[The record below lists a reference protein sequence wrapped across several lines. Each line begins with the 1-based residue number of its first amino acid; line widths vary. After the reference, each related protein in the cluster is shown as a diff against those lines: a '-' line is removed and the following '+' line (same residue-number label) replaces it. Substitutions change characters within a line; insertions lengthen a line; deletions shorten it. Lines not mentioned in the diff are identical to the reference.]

1 MMPIAQTFLVT
12 EPTTGVD
19 AYFLTSI
26 DLFFQSKSTQFGIEV
41 QIRETDNGVPTSN
54 TLPYASKILQP
65 SSVNT
70 SADGSV
76 ATNFQFD
83 TPVVIQTNQQY
94 AIVVVPVGGNPNYTI
109 WTGVNG
115 GTDTVTKTPI
125 YTSNQLGSLF
135 ISTNDLNFTAVQS
148 ESMKYNL
155 YIAQYTGLSGTAG
168 FVNGNTDMFNATS
181 IIGSFYPGERVVL
194 ANNIMSIASITTSGS
209 NTLSVG
215 EVAYQPNTGTLA
227 QSTANGVVAF
237 ANTTLVLLS
246 NVQGSFTTS
255 TAIKGNTTSYL
266 ISPSVVSQNVST
278 IDGSNLVSVP
288 SSNSTVFTDFTIG
301 NFIYVGTNNRGQIQ
315 TATITAAPNSTTLQ
329 LSSNVSFTSSASI
342 YGRVRA
348 DGNLY
353 GYFTTLASPTAG
365 AVTSGVLAL
374 GDVSSN
380 TAANF
385 TNSANLYLIGVYSG
399 ASAIASNPVDYTY
412 DSITTNFAY
421 IAPKNT
427 GESFRFQGLSNTY
440 STDSGSTTV
449 APGVPYEFIDTP
461 RTIRSRSNEIVSSS
475 GASSLT
481 VYTDMSSTNTA
492 ITPYIDKV
500 RNKVTLT
507 HNLIFDDNHLSGC
520 YVSCNNV
527 VGSFAVGDTVWQANS
542 TVNTSATVDHVSAN
556 TLLLIDIVSSN
567 NKSIATFNANGSSI
581 ITDSTSG
588 ATANVTSV
596 SYFSEDSGTGLVKK
610 ASRYISRSVQLASGQ
625 DADDLQCY
633 IDAYF
638 PPGTNIHVYGKGLA
652 SSDGDSFNN
661 KAWSIMPM
669 TSAPGNYSSLVN
681 LNNIVELQYELPS
694 SQQIFSSGATC
705 NTGNTIVNVP
715 LTGSTSSII
724 PGEFVYIA
732 DQGYSITS
740 ATVSAAGSGYTNS
753 TIVMLTGTAG
763 YENSNATFSVVTNSS
778 GNVVSVSPISIGS
791 YLSNAAI
798 TSNSTSNTSGTGSGL
813 TLSISGTQFNQS
825 TLFSV
830 VQVAAVPNTSA
841 FVTTS
846 NVAFTSGNAAL
857 GVIPNLG
864 IASGMFKYDQNNYI
878 ARYVTSTGSVY
889 DTFLTFAIKIVLTAN
904 SSNIVPRLSNMRA
917 LALQT

>member
-1 MMPIAQTFLVT
+1 V
-12 EPTTGVD
+12 
-19 AYFLTSI
+19 
-26 DLFFQSKSTQFGIEV
+26 
-41 QIRETDNGVPTSN
+41 
-54 TLPYASKILQP
+54 AS
-65 SSVNT
+65 
-70 SADGSV
+70 
-76 ATNFQFD
+76 
-83 TPVVIQTNQQY
+83 
-94 AIVVVPVGGNPNYTI
+94 
-109 WTGVNG
+109 
-115 GTDTVTKTPI
+115 
-125 YTSNQLGSLF
+125 
-135 ISTNDLNFTAVQS
+135 
-148 ESMKYNL
+148 
-155 YIAQYTGLSGTAG
+155 
-168 FVNGNTDMFNATS
+168 
-181 IIGSFYPGERVVL
+181 
-194 ANNIMSIASITTSGS
+194 
-209 NTLSVG
+209 
-215 EVAYQPNTGTLA
+215 
-227 QSTANGVVAF
+227 
-237 ANTTLVLLS
+237 
-246 NVQGSFTTS
+246 
-255 TAIKGNTTSYL
+255 
-266 ISPSVVSQNVST
+266 
-278 IDGSNLVSVP
+278 
-288 SSNSTVFTDFTIG
+288 
-301 NFIYVGTNNRGQIQ
+301 
-315 TATITAAPNSTTLQ
+315 ITAAPSTTSLQ
-329 LSSNVSFTSSASI
+329 LSTNVNFSSSAAI

-353 GYFTTLASPTAG
+353 GYYT
-365 AVTSGVLAL
+365 AVTSPVSGPVTGGVLTLVGVTA
-374 GDVSSN
+374 N
-380 TAANF
+380 AAANF
-385 TNSANLYLIGVYSG
+385 TNSSNLYLIGVSTG
-399 ASAIASNPVDYTY
+399 ASAIASNPIDYTY

-427 GESFRFQGLSNTY
+427 DESFRFKGLSNTY
-440 STDSGSTTV
+440 SVDASTTTV

-461 RTIRSRSNEIVSSS
+461 RTIRSRSNEIVSGS

-481 VYTDMSSTNTA
+481 VYTDMLSTNTA
-492 ITPYIDKV
+492 ITPYIDRI
-500 RNKVTLT
+500 RNNVTLT
-507 HNLIFDDNHLSGC
+507 HNLIFDDNHLSG
-520 YVSCNNV
+520 YIMNCNNV
-527 VGSFAVGDTVWQANS
+527 SGAFSVGDTVWQANS
-542 TVNTSATVDHVSAN
+542 TVNTSATVSRIVGNNS
-556 TLLLIDIVSSN
+556 LLLVGINSSN

-581 ITDSTSG
+581 ITDSSSG
-588 ATANVTSV
+588 ATANVVSV
-596 SYFSEDSGTGLVKK
+596 NYFSEDNGTGLLQK

-652 SSDGDSFNN
+652 SSDSDSFNN

-669 TSAPGNYSSLVN
+669 TSSPGNYSSLVN

-732 DQGYSITS
+732 DQGYSIAS

-830 VQVAAVPNTSA
+830 VRVAAVPNTSA
-841 FVTTS
+841 FVATS

-878 ARYVTSTGSVY
+878 ARYVTPTGSVY